1 MFKIA
6 VCGGIGTGKS
16 EVMKI
21 LASKGYDV
29 LSMDEIN
36 KELLSNSEY
45 IDLIAGNFPD
55 VVLDGVIDKKA
66 LKKVIF
72 NDENKRLLLNN
83 LSHNRILNIFKQ
95 YNFNEK
101 KYLFVEVPLIIES
114 NTVGM
119 FDKLWA
125 VRSSKTVR
133 VARIM
138 KRDGVSK
145 EFAKKILS
153 IQNKEEMVYSIANAI
168 ILNNGDVDKL
178 HIEIEKQLS
187 LLPKF

>member
-45 IDLIAGNFPD
+45 IDLIASNFPD
-55 VVLDGVIDKKA
+55 VVLDGVIDKKD

-83 LSHNRILNIFKQ
+83 LSHNRIRDIFKQ

-114 NTVGM
+114 NMVGM

-125 VRSSKTVR
+125 VRSSKMVR

-145 EFAKKILS
+145 EFAKKIIS
-153 IQNKEEMVYSIANAI
+153 IQNKEEMVYSIANVI
-168 ILNNGDVDKL
+168 IINNGDVDKL